1 MNNKHLTIYWGEEL
15 GRYGFGEDHPLG
27 QDRLAAFRVAAI
39 SAGIDRSVE
48 IAAPMAC
55 NVTDLILFHEPEYVQ
70 RVEEQ
75 SAIGKGYLDCG
86 DTPAYPGIYDAGRFV
101 VGTGLAAIS
110 RIMEHNWHRAFV
122 PIGGLH
128 HARRDGAAGF
138 SVFNDCGIMI
148 EALRRRFGIAPP
160 RVR

>member
-15 GRYGFGEDHPLG
+15 GRYGFGEEHPLG

-55 NVTDLILFHEPEYVQ
+55 NVTDLILFHEPAYVQ

-75 SAIGKGYLDCG
+75 STIGRGYLDCG

-122 PIGGLH
+122 RIG
-128 HARRDGAAGF
+128 
-138 SVFNDCGIMI
+138 
-148 EALRRRFGIAPP
+148 
-160 RVR
+160 